1 MKSRIPVAIGLATV
15 LGTCATFGVLAQNG
29 QRGKGRME
37 KHPELVMSLRH
48 LNAARTTL
56 QKASRDF
63 DGHREKAVDL
73 TSQAIK
79 EVELAIAS
87 DKK

>member
-1 MKSRIPVAIGLATV
+1 MKFRIPVALGLATV
-15 LGTCATFGVLAQNG
+15 LGSCATFGVLAQNG
-29 QRGKGRME
+29 PHGKGRME
-37 KHPELVMSLRH
+37 KHPELIMSLRH
-48 LNAARTTL
+48 LNAAKNTL

-73 TSQAIK
+73 TNQAIK